1 MQFPAKLAVLVA
13 ATIVSSAPLWFAGA
27 LHAASGEEVIKARV
41 AFMEDEMEGHWK
53 PLAAFAKSGSG
64 SLAEVE
70 KNARAIAKLAK
81 EIPKHFPKDTGR
93 GKYPDKMTRALP
105 AIWEDPEGFKR
116 DIQRL
121 VDGSEQLARL
131 ASEGKKDEVVEM
143 IGPSGSYAKTKIGC
157 AECHDHFR
165 GRRVK

>member
-1 MQFPAKLAVLVA
+1 MQFAAKFAALVA
-13 ATIVSSAPLWFAGA
+13 ATIVFSTVWFAGA
-27 LHAASGEEVIKARV
+27 SHAASGEEVIKSRV

-64 SLAEVE
+64 SLADVE

-116 DIQRL
+116 DIQAL

-157 AECHDHFR
+157 AGCHDHFR